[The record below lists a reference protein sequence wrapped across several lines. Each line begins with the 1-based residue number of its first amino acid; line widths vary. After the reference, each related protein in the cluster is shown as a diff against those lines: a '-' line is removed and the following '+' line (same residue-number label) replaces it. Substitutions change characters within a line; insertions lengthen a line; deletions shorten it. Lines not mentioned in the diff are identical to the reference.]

1 MPCDFH
7 YPVLTST
14 IQSHLPLSNPIFH
27 YPVLTC
33 SASSPSHSLN
43 PFIAKELELLMHFL
57 PKEFHRKVTANLK
70 RSLTRT
76 QPLLNRHEQAW
87 TVRSYSTSCDVFVE
101 DGITFAVTAYDVTRA
116 GKGLKPIGFVWTEL
130 HHLIYINQIQGSWAT
145 PEEQCSLEMI
155 VLRTSSPLIAG
166 SSCCPRSVRVYR
178 SHCFQDPLGFT
189 SLTASKQTNLT
200 RKNPKSKLR

>member
-1 MPCDFH
+1 
-7 YPVLTST
+7 
-14 IQSHLPLSNPIFH
+14 
-27 YPVLTC
+27 
-33 SASSPSHSLN
+33 
-43 PFIAKELELLMHFL
+43 MHFL

-145 PEEQCSLEMI
+145 PEEQCSLEMV

-166 SSCCPRSVRVYR
+166 SSCPRSVRVYQ
-178 SHCFQDPLGFT
+178 SHCFQADKSHT
-189 SLTASKQTNLT
+189 KKSQIQTPIKHTNN
-200 RKNPKSKLR
+200 NPK